1 MIVCPHCNMDL
12 PDDSTFCTYCGKPI
26 KKINTTTKVHKE
38 EKSRTVTEEI
48 ILKKNPRNNP
58 LGKLAIFLFVIA
70 LFGFDF
76 VISTVV
82 YSLFGNANFVFV
94 ISGVIY
100 ALAILCGVLSL
111 LIDNRDKKNGYEP
124 TGGFGFAFGA
134 IIVSLYMFILNLNS
148 IFLK

>member
-26 KKINTTTKVHKE
+26 KKVNINTKTQKD
-38 EKSRTVTEEI
+38 EKIETVTEVV
-48 ILKKNPRNNP
+48 LKKNPRNNP
-58 LGKLAIFLFVIA
+58 LGKLAIFLFLVA
-70 LFGFDF
+70 LVGFDF

-82 YSLFGNANFVFV
+82 YQFLGNADFVFI

-100 ALAILCGVLSL
+100 ALAIVCGALSL

-124 TGGFGFAFGA
+124 NGGFGFAFGA
-134 IIVSLYMFILNLNS
+134 IIVSVYMIILNLNS